1 VPYEIRFK
9 PSAAKELA
17 KLSADVRRRIAP
29 AIDGLASNAR
39 PPGAEKLAGVDAWRI
54 RVGDYRIVYA
64 IEDRLL
70 VVLVLHVGNR
80 RQVYKRLRRGS
91 R

>member
-17 KLSADVRRRIAP
+17 RLPREVQRRVAP
-29 AIDGLASNAR
+29 AIDALAANAR
-39 PPGAEKLAGVDAWRI
+39 PPGAEKLAGEDAWRI

-64 IEDRLL
+64 IEDRVL
-70 VVLVLHVGNR
+70 VILVLHIGNR
-80 RQVYKRLRRGS
+80 RDVYRRLRR
-91 R
+91 

>member
-17 KLSADVRRRIAP
+17 KLPMDVQRRITP
-29 AIDGLASNAR
+29 AIDGLVTNAR
-39 PPGAEKLAGVDAWRI
+39 PPGAEKLVGSDAWRV

-64 IEDRLL
+64 VEDRVL

-80 RQVYKRLRRGS
+80 REVYKRLRR

>member
-1 VPYEIRFK
+1 VPHEIRFK

-17 KLSADVRRRIAP
+17 KLPTDVRRRIAP

-39 PPGAEKLAGVDAWRI
+39 PPGAEKLAGDEAWRI

-64 IEDRLL
+64 IEDRVL
-70 VVLVLHVGNR
+70 VVLVLHVGDR
-80 RQVYKRLRRGS
+80 REVYRRLRR

>member
-1 VPYEIRFK
+1 MPYDVRFK

-17 KLSADVRRRIAP
+17 KLPRAGQRRIAP
-29 AIDGLASNAR
+29 AIEGLAANPR
-39 PPGAEKLAGVDAWRI
+39 PAGAEKLAGQDAWRI

-64 IEDRLL
+64 IEDRVLL
-70 VVLVLHVGNR
+70 VLVLHIGNR
-80 RQVYKRLRRGS
+80 REVYRQLRR